1 MFTTAMGMDM
11 LLLNRDM
18 GRPLPETSYGGY
30 TTFMDMLFS
39 TTDSSTM
46 GQNMNTNT
54 QDHSL
59 LLDRGESS

>member
-1 MFTTAMGMDM
+1 MDM

-30 TTFMDMLFS
+30 TTIMDMLFS